1 MSLQRGSNY
10 VEMKEDAAVLEAKR
24 RRYLSSP
31 LSECSDP
38 DLWMQLNHHDH
49 DDPRWKQMYFNIE
62 APVQVLHL
70 QWI

>member
-38 DLWMQLNHHDH
+38 AGSMDAAE
-49 DDPRWKQMYFNIE
+49 P
-62 APVQVLHL
+62 P
-70 QWI
+70 